1 MNETNLENEIETKIN
16 LQIKY
21 WKGKKMSNLNY
32 KIINLTPKKYRSLSK
47 EQINEIIDNNI
58 TLKVSNVY
66 ELGHGFNYCLG
77 TKSLYK
83 NNEIIPLTK
92 LENKLVNL
100 LVSNNKE
107 FISIDTI
114 KKEVWKDK
122 EMSIFTMRNIIK
134 KIRDKTYFGIIKN
147 KSNHGYSIWV
157 KE

>member
-1 MNETNLENEIETKIN
+1 
-16 LQIKY
+16 
-21 WKGKKMSNLNY
+21 MSNLNY

-66 ELGHGFNYCLG
+66 ELDHDFNYCLG
-77 TKSLYK
+77 TRSLYK

-114 KKEVWKDK
+114 KKEVWEGK

-147 KSNHGYSIWV
+147 KSNYGYSIWV